1 MWGHNW
7 YPLFCAII
15 TWRVGL
21 QHTLSKLKRITNFM
35 MHMVCAQHQVFM
47 HIPPFMLSTEWVGEF
62 WYIAKKKTFQIIV
75 QLEILW
81 AKGMNSLS
89 QVSLLGGE
97 KKLFKMGFFSDPQNA
112 LYNSW
117 NSQLDLQHLLPPP
130 PHSFHS
136 SSDMRVNFPSSS
148 DSMQI
153 WKLVS
158 PLHDLLGSLV
168 SITFWAVLI
177 DIGLWRILYPL
188 FVCLSLLVAGGWGG
202 VRGIEI
208 DCTSVL

>member
-1 MWGHNW
+1 MKGWV
-7 YPLFCAII
+7 A
-15 TWRVGL
+15 T
-21 QHTLSKLKRITNFM
+21 HTIKVETDHKFYDAYG
-35 MHMVCAQHQVFM
+35 VCTTPSIYAHSSFHALDRM
-47 HIPPFMLSTEWVGEF
+47 GGWVLV
-62 WYIAKKKTFQIIV
+62 YCYKKTFQIIV